1 MSPFSYSS
9 LKKHIFALEKQYH
22 DHGLALRDLEAS
34 NERSHLMTADGLS
47 KADKLFSG
55 LLDKELQKIVL
66 FYKEQEAEL
75 ARDIETLERD
85 IAQKDTEDPSPHDSA
100 YEDEEDDEED
110 EDEDDYNKRREI
122 S

>member
-1 MSPFSYSS
+1 M
-9 LKKHIFALEKQYH
+9 
-22 DHGLALRDLEAS
+22 ALRDLEAS